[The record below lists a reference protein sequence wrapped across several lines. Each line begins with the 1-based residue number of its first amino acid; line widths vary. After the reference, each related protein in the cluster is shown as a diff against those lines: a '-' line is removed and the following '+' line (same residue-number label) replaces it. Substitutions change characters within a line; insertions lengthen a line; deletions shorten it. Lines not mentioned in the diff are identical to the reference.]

1 MLPGIL
7 VSSYGVDM
15 PKKEKKAQNPED
27 VRIGKNLI
35 ALRGDMSQADL
46 ASKMRSL
53 HGLQWSQAT
62 VWNIE
67 RGERPLRLSE
77 AKAVAS
83 LLGAKVEDLLQDE
96 NVNFKRAL
104 DNKLQ
109 EAVEQAE
116 QSERSGRAARTS
128 LKQLSVLLKQAIE
141 GGQLTSEEIFRYYET
156 ATDIAEKLSTQH
168 TSALLQWTS
177 DIDGQSSEESN
188 GETYHQ
194 RLLKRRRKYAAIL
207 GES

>member
-1 MLPGIL
+1 MLGIL

-53 HGLQWSQAT
+53 YGLQWSQAT

-83 LLGAKVEDLLQDE
+83 LLGANVEDLLQDE

-104 DNKLQ
+104 DSKLQ

-116 QSERSGRAARTS
+116 QSKRSGRAARIS
-128 LKQLSVLLKQAIE
+128 LKQLAVLLEQAKE
-141 GGQLTSEEIFRYYET
+141 GEQLTSEEIFRYYET
-156 ATDIAEKLSTQH
+156 ATDIAQNLSTQH
-168 TSALLQWTS
+168 VSALRQWTL
-177 DIDGQSSEESN
+177 DTDGQSSKESN
-188 GETYHQ
+188 GEVHHKP
-194 RLLKRRRKYAAIL
+194 LLIMRRKYPAIL
-207 GES
+207 DES